1 MALGQPMDYRLQ
13 RTDPLLSMM
22 NGMQAGSAIQQ
33 VKEQELAKEQAA
45 QSKQKLYEL
54 MNNPEAT
61 ETDYRKFV
69 ALMPKE
75 QQEGIMN
82 VWNSMEEGKHQGML
96 DFTGSVMSAL
106 QGGQTEAAI
115 DLLKKRSEA
124 EKNSGN
130 TALAQNYEMMAKV
143 AETNPDFAMSS
154 MGMVL
159 ATVPNGDKILKN
171 LSDVREEQRKT
182 EKQPLD
188 LEKLAADIEFTKAQ
202 TAKYLADAKK
212 SGADTQSV
220 MEDVAKKKQE
230 LKQGPKIELSTTSEK
245 LLNDSVVASAK
256 SSNLAKQYDNIGTE
270 IDGYLQS
277 AETGAVGKAGEVVK
291 KWMGSEDRVTRL
303 RQEFKRLR
311 NSAVLD
317 MLPPG
322 PATDKDIEIA
332 SSAFPEETSSPKI
345 IADFMHGLAR
355 LQRYDAQLN
364 QAKAE
369 WVNQVGNLGNNRND
383 IVVNGVTIPAGT
395 SFNDFARGKIIIPNI
410 AKAKTEYKR
419 EETTPTGAI
428 KQEDGTIVFPDG
440 SRIMPDGTIVNQ

>member
-1 MALGQPMDYRLQ
+1 
-13 RTDPLLSMM
+13 
-22 NGMQAGSAIQQ
+22 
-33 VKEQELAKEQAA
+33 
-45 QSKQKLYEL
+45 
-54 MNNPEAT
+54 
-61 ETDYRKFV
+61 
-69 ALMPKE
+69 
-75 QQEGIMN
+75 MN
-82 VWNSMEEGKHQGML
+82 VWNAVDKQKQQGML

-106 QGGQTEAAI
+106 QGGQTEAAV
-115 DLLKKRSEA
+115 DLLSKRAEA
-124 EKNSGN
+124 ERNSGN
-130 TALAQNYEMMAKV
+130 TVLAQNYEMMSKI
-143 AETNPDFAMSS
+143 AEENPDFAMSS

-182 EKQPLD
+182 EKHPKD

-230 LKQGPKIELSTTSEK
+230 LKQGPKIELSATSER

-369 WVNQVGNLGNNRND
+369 WINQVGNLGNNRND
-383 IVVNGVTIPAGT
+383 IVVNGVTIPANT
-395 SFNDFARGKIIIPNI
+395 SFNDFARRKIVSPNI
-410 AKAKTEYKR
+410 AKAKTQYKR
-419 EETTPTGAI
+419 EETTPPTGAI